1 MVKLALVTQ
10 SFIGTFRRKNFFYK
24 LFNSFLAFFLIFSL
38 AFVTIESVD
47 PEPVF
52 AASWDC
58 LDSNGRPIA
67 FQTKY
72 DSGNLLVKRYNFS
85 TNTESTTTFSSGF
98 SGSGEINATFM
109 DLDGNLYVQRKK
121 TNSNGTSSRMYLVN
135 PTGSPTLISSSYSG
149 TDLNAATF
157 FVDNGYEYAIYSKGH
172 LADSGG
178 FARFASNS
186 DTSLAKTGGI
196 SSASTVGSV
205 SIARSKAKDF
215 TWIRDNSSF
224 PSVSGSNKPNFIGVD
239 GQNQRIYASYYT
251 ISNQGTSSESISIVT
266 RGYNV
271 SIPSADRDAFGA
283 IYGFGGDELYV
294 ANNESGN
301 IYKITTNGSSYTM
314 TDTGDNIAASSN
326 NDGAACHAG
335 SPDTTFNPTVT
346 ATQGSCDGSNREI
359 DVTLNNSSSNKAAN
373 FIVTYTVNGG
383 SSTSLTTGTSVSSG
397 STNTSLSVPGQAN
410 SASVII
416 SWYAEYTTENLREP
430 ESGTT
435 SLSSITID
443 ASSCTTGSV
452 SATTSLGS
460 CSSGSATSS
469 ITITA
474 SDATMY
480 VDVQYKIGS
489 GSWVT
494 LQDGNAIA
502 AGGGNAETYTI
513 PTAQSHGTTIYWQY
527 RADSSGNPSSGSYTS
542 ATSRTVSCPTYT
554 FTTST
559 SAGSCSG
566 GSSTPSI
573 TVNNTG
579 NSTAYFD
586 VQYSTNG

>member
-1 MVKLALVTQ
+1 MIKLALLTQ
-10 SFIGTFRRKNFFYK
+10 SFINVFRRKNFFYK

-38 AFVTIESVD
+38 AFVTIETID

-58 LDSNGRPIA
+58 FDSSGRPIA

-72 DSGNLLVKRYNFS
+72 SSGSLQVKRYNFS
-85 TNTESTTTFSSGF
+85 TNTENTTTFSSGF
-98 SGSGEINATFM
+98 SGSGEINASFM

-121 TNSNGTSSRMYLVN
+121 TGSNGTTSRMYLVN
-135 PTGSPTLISSSYSG
+135 PTGSPTLVSSNYTG
-149 TDLNAATF
+149 TNLNAATF

-172 LADSGG
+172 FSSGGG

-186 DTSLAKTGGI
+186 DTSLAKTGGF
-196 SSASTVGSV
+196 STSYTGSYNPV
-205 SIARSKAKDF
+205 RSNAKDF
-215 TWIRDNSSF
+215 AWIQDNSSF
-224 PSVSGSNKPNFIGVD
+224 PSVSGSNKPDFIGVD
-239 GQNQRIYASYYT
+239 GANQKIYASYYT
-251 ISNQGTSSESISIVT
+251 ISNQGTSSESIAIVT
-266 RGYNV
+266 KAYSV

-294 ANNESGN
+294 ANNDSGN
-301 IYKITTNGSSYTM
+301 IYKITTNGSSYSM
-314 TDTGDNIAASSN
+314 TDTGDNIASSNN
-326 NDGAACHAG
+326 NDGAACHRG
-335 SPDTTFNPTVT
+335 SPDTTFNPSVT

-359 DVTLNNSSSNKAAN
+359 DVTLNNSSSNKAVN
-373 FIVTYTVNGG
+373 FVVTYTVNGG
-383 SSTSLTTGTSVSSG
+383 SSTSLTTGTSVSSS

-410 SASVII
+410 SASVVI

-494 LQDGNAIA
+494 LEDGNSIA

-559 SAGSCSG
+559 SAGSCSN

-579 NSTAYFD
+579 
-586 VQYSTNG
+586 